1 MGCISSKKKNGT
13 DMEPYGRRSA
23 ERSDRTPCEPD
34 VGYDVARETAK
45 VSAGDAETRHQSSA
59 LSTGGHGRTTDGR
72 PVTSDVSQPPPS
84 SPTVSTPP
92 FTPSRIVLRVPIAA
106 SDALVECPSIC

>member
-1 MGCISSKKKNGT
+1 
-13 DMEPYGRRSA
+13 
-23 ERSDRTPCEPD
+23 
-34 VGYDVARETAK
+34 

-92 FTPSRIVLRVPIAA
+92 FTPRVA
-106 SDALVECPSIC
+106 SFCVFQSPPAMHS